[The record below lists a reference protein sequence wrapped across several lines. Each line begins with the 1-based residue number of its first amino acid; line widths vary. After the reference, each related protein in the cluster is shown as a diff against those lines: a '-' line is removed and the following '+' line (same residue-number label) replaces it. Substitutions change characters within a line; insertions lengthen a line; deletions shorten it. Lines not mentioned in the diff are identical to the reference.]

1 MLIGMS
7 WMKFHLVVLVL
18 YVSINIIFAL
28 AYYLVGVEHLAG
40 IFPKSNWEDFLECF
54 FFSTQAFTTVG
65 YGRISP
71 EGYGANIIAAIE
83 SMSGLLGF
91 ALATGLLYGRFA
103 KPKAKL
109 MYSNKAV
116 IGKID
121 NQLALMFRVANQRS
135 SQIIEVEAQTI
146 FAYLEIVNEK
156 PKRLFKELEL
166 QLSKINVLTLGW
178 TIVHFLNESSPLYNL
193 TTLEIKKLSPEIMV
207 LIKGFDELYSQ
218 TLYSRHSYIFEEI
231 EFDSKF
237 ESIIKIDDDGN
248 TILELNKMNNIIKL

>member
-1 MLIGMS
+1 MTDKNISSLLELGYGSIADVKQKRLISKEGGSTIQRRGQSILDRFDLYHMLIGMS

-156 PKRLFKELEL
+156 PKDF
-166 QLSKINVLTLGW
+166 SK
-178 TIVHFLNESSPLYNL
+178 S
-193 TTLEIKKLSPEIMV
+193 
-207 LIKGFDELYSQ
+207 
-218 TLYSRHSYIFEEI
+218 
-231 EFDSKF
+231 
-237 ESIIKIDDDGN
+237 
-248 TILELNKMNNIIKL
+248 